1 MPVEQRDVHNEAAF
15 DVIIATADYPVI
27 IVTTA
32 AGQERAGCLVGF
44 AGQVSIEPRR
54 FLVGLSHSNHTCAV
68 AQRAQHLAVHLPDRD
83 NPALAELFGSETGST
98 IDKFAHCDWHTGPHA
113 LPILTASEAWFTGPI
128 LQRHDFGDHMG
139 ILLGLS
145 AASAP
150 NRALAASR
158 YSDVADLSPGH
169 PQ

>member
-1 MPVEQRDVHNEAAF
+1 MEQRDVHDEAAF
-15 DVIIATADYPVI
+15 DAIIATADYPVI

-32 AGQERAGCLVGF
+32 SGQDKAGCLVGF

-54 FLVGLSHSNHTCAV
+54 FLVGLSRSNHTYAV
-68 AQRAQHLAVHLPDRD
+68 AQRAEYLAVHLPGRD
-83 NPALAELFGSETGST
+83 NAALAALFGSETGSA
-98 IDKFAHCDWHTGPHA
+98 IDKFAHCDWRTGPHG
-113 LPILTASEAWFTGPI
+113 LPILTAAAAWFTGPI
-128 LQRHDFGDHMG
+128 LQHHDFGDHVG

-150 NRALAASR
+150 HRAVTASR

-169 PQ
+169 PA